1 MEETRAMQAKGK
13 QTADEGSEQTRTGP
27 VFTPEVDIFENDAE
41 IRMQVDM
48 PGVKPEDLSIDL
60 CDDALTIGGE
70 VGWEPPAGESPLVV
84 EFEVG
89 RFFRRFALVDAVDQ
103 SRIEARLANGVLD
116 LRLPKH
122 AKASPRRIPVNAS

>member
-1 MEETRAMQAKGK
+1 MKDAREIQPKGK
-13 QTADEGSEQTRTGP
+13 QTVDEATEQTRPGP

-60 CDDALTIGGE
+60 RDDALTIGGE
-70 VGWEPPAGESPLVV
+70 VKWEPPPGETPLVA

-103 SRIEARLANGVLD
+103 SRIEANLANGVLD